1 MPDGLFIYILAIVI
15 IILEVALLVMLR
27 ASGKGQDDE
36 SGENARKC
44 LTNTEEISKNVGLLN
59 DRMEQGQ
66 KYTLNQIDAIRKE
79 NSESFRASR
88 MEQSKVQNDLAQR
101 QEQSMQNLAKSQ
113 TEALQ
118 GFSKQLHD
126 TTVVQKDSFSEMQK
140 SLSETLQKTTESMNK
155 TLTDSLKDIRQS
167 NEKKLDEIRGVVNE
181 KLDKTLNERL
191 DSNFKQVT
199 DNLGKLYESLGKLQ
213 TLSTGVESLNKTLT
227 NVKTRGTWG
236 EVQLGRILEQTL
248 SAGQY
253 DKNVT
258 TKKNSSDPVEYAV
271 ILPSDLGETVYLPI
285 DSKFPS
291 DIYNHIVEASE
302 NCDAQALAA
311 AQKELKNRVLNEA
324 RKIRDKYVDPP
335 HTSDFGIMFLPTEGL
350 YAEVLRIDGI
360 VEECQNINVVIA
372 GPTTITALLNVIAVG
387 FRNAALNRETAN
399 VKKTLEAVKT
409 QIGKLDEAVSA
420 AAKKIDQA
428 STATHGIS
436 ERTRIMKNKM
446 NSIGVLD
453 ESEADEVLGYTAPLL
468 TSDE

>member
-1 MPDGLFIYILAIVI
+1 MFKDIALIIGLIIVI
-15 IILEVALLVMLR
+15 ILEFVLLLR
-27 ASGKGQDDE
+27 VSGGRNT
-36 SGENARKC
+36 SGDVSACR
-44 LTNTEEISKNVGLLN
+44 TNTDKLLSDFSRLSGFIVESHKYSIEQTN
-59 DRMEQGQ
+59 D
-66 KYTLNQIDAIRKE
+66 IRKE
-79 NSESFRASR
+79 IDENFRMDRLES
-88 MEQSKVQNDLAQR
+88 SKMQGDFTTKQTKAISDLTR
-101 QEQSMQNLAKSQ
+101 SQ
-113 TEALQ
+113 TESLSS
-118 GFSKQLHD
+118 FSKQLHD
-126 TTVVQKDSFSEMQK
+126 TTVVQKDSFALMQK
-140 SLSETLQKTTESMNK
+140 ALSESMYKTSESINK
-155 TLTDSLKDIRQS
+155 TLLESLKQLQLS
-167 NEKKLDEIRGVVNE
+167 NEKKLDDIRGVVDE

-213 TLSTGVESLNKTLT
+213 NLSTGVESLNKTLT

-248 SAGQY
+248 TQGQY
-253 DKNVT
+253 AKNVT
-258 TKKNSSDPVEYAV
+258 TKRHSSDPVEYAV
-271 ILPSDLGETVYLPI
+271 LLPSDIDGEIVYLPI

-291 DIYNHIVEASE
+291 DIYNHIVEASD
-302 NCDAQALAA
+302 NCDAQALAVA
-311 AQKELKNRVLNEA
+311 TRELKNRVLTEA

-360 VEECQNINVVIA
+360 VEECQNIGVVIA

-409 QIGKLDEAVSA
+409 QIGKLDEAVAS

-428 STATHGIS
+428 SSATHDIS

-446 NSIGVLD
+446 KSIGTVP
-453 ESEADEVLGYTAPLL
+453 ESEADSILGYSAPL
-468 TSDE
+468 DE